1 MSELSSNQ
9 RKILSRMAQ
18 TVKPVVQ
25 IGQNGLTDAVIKKID
40 QSLACHELI
49 KIKFI
54 SFKDE
59 KEILSQKLCEALSA
73 SLVRIIGNTAIVYRP
88 AEDTPSEQDD

>member
-1 MSELSSNQ
+1 MNELSSNQ

-59 KEILSQKLCEALSA
+59 KEILSQKLCEACSA

-88 AEDTPSEQDD
+88 SDDPPSGQEG